1 MELNIYDY
9 VDYKSYISDTL
20 KLRGHGA
27 KKDFAKTAE
36 IQESFLSQVLHA
48 KADLSLEQ
56 ADKANKF
63 FGHTNDEAHFFL
75 ILAQRSRA
83 GTVSLKNYFDKL
95 IQEILEKKKNLK
107 EQVKAKSNVSD
118 EHRERFYS
126 SWQFAAVQVATSIK
140 EYQTLKSI
148 SQKLGISERRVA
160 EILEFLLAAGL
171 VIRKND
177 HFDMGTQSTHLGKD
191 SPLVFKHHA
200 NWRLQ
205 TLIKLEEQNADN
217 FHYSTIMS
225 LSAEAA
231 QQIKNLLVKTVRGS
245 NEAMEFSREELLYVL
260 GIDFYE
266 L

>member
-1 MELNIYDY
+1 MELNIYNY
-9 VDYKSYISDTL
+9 TDYKPYIVATL

-27 KKDFAKTAE
+27 KKAFAEAAE
-36 IQESFLSQVLHA
+36 IQESFFSQVLHA

-63 FGHTNDEAHFFL
+63 FGHTNDESHFFL
-75 ILAQRSRA
+75 ILVQRSRA
-83 GTVSLKNYFDKL
+83 GTVSLKNYFNKL

-126 SWQFAAVQVATSIK
+126 SWQFAAVQIATSVKEFQTIK
-140 EYQTLKSI
+140 AI
-148 SQKLGISERRVA
+148 AQKLGIGEKRVA
-160 EILEFLLAAGL
+160 EILEFLLSAGL
-171 VIRKND
+171 VVRKND

-205 TLIKLEEQNADN
+205 TLKKLEEQNDEN
-217 FHYSTIMS
+217 FHYSTVMS
-225 LSAEAA
+225 LSPEAVE
-231 QQIKNLLVKTVRGS
+231 QIKNLLVKTVKGS
-245 NEAMEFSREELLYVL
+245 NEAMESSKEELLYGL
-260 GIDFYE
+260 GMDFYE